1 MTLYEMLLEE
11 LYMELLRRSC
21 ERERFCYYARMGTLM
36 EKYRETRDESL
47 IKEFKSLFEKELK
60 VKGLWD
66 PDEECDEPFI
76 KSTID
81 NNVKKETY
89 SRFEHFEECIKA
101 YQGRNKLRM
110 SDKDIEEIEDYFKE
124 NYDENEL
131 ITRSDLEKVCKVL
144 GKKTKKGNVNA
155 LLMRISPRS
164 LDDISHLEE
173 DLISDFKAFS
183 KEYDSLVRD
192 GLVAK
197 KFIYSQSVLFHLLRR
212 RSHDYRLENFTMV
225 KNKDI
230 IKKHN
235 DICRLVFERLGWAYN

>member
-1 MTLYEMLLEE
+1 MLPEE

-36 EKYRETRDESL
+36 EKYRETRDENL
-47 IKEFKSLFEKELK
+47 IKDFKSIFEKELK
-60 VKGLWD
+60 MKGLWD
-66 PDEECDEPFI
+66 SYEECDEPFI

-81 NNVKKETY
+81 GNDNNVKKETY
-89 SRFEHFEECIKA
+89 SKFVQFKECIKS
-101 YQGRNKLRM
+101 YQGRNELKI
-110 SDKDIEEIEDYFKE
+110 SDKDFEEIKDYIKE

-144 GKKTKKGNVNA
+144 GKKIKRGNENA
-155 LLMRISPRS
+155 LLARISPNS

-173 DLISDFKAFS
+173 GLISDFKVFS

-192 GLVAK
+192 RK

-212 RSHDYRLENFTMV
+212 RGHDYRPENFTMI
-225 KNKDI
+225 KNKDT

-235 DICRLVFERLGWAYN
+235 DICRLVFERLGWTYN